1 MSSKN
6 HDNKFSRIVLLVGR
20 GIISAAE
27 LLAGIGLNNNKK
39 VIIGTFESTFGKNT
53 VQKTWHLE
61 DNTIYELSVSKFEFE
76 SIISSGNGFNP
87 NIIVNKFIEGDYI
100 ELNNI

>member
-20 GIISAAE
+20 GIISASE
-27 LLAGIGLNNNKK
+27 LVAGIGLNNNKK

-53 VQKTWHLE
+53 VQKTWHLK